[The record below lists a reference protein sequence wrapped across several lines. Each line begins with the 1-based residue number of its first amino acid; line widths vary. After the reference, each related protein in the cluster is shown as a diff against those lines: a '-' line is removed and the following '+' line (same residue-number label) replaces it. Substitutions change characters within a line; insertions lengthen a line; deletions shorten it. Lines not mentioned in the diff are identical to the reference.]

1 MNLGPLTDLDA
12 VRGLAQ
18 FGGVEHLPTPS
29 LVALVLG
36 SPRGLGATEY
46 AERVL
51 RTAGSLASLSRRRPS
66 GLAEVEGLGSRRA
79 VSLLAAIELGRRV
92 EHDLRKPVR
101 GTLLST
107 ASVGDW
113 ATPRLAHLD
122 HEEVWVLC
130 VDGRTCLRS
139 AWQVGRGGIHGC
151 ALLPRDVLGPVVREA
166 ASAFVL
172 VHNHPSGDPTPSQED
187 LELTRHLA
195 EAARMLSTP
204 LLDHVIVARGGL
216 SSFYEEGLLAA

>member
-1 MNLGPLTDLDA
+1 MTFGPLTDLDA
-12 VRGLAQ
+12 VRGVAQ
-18 FGGVEHLPTPS
+18 FGGVELLPTPS
-29 LVALVLG
+29 LLALVVG
-36 SPRGLGATEY
+36 SPRGFAATEY

-51 RTAGSLASLSRRRPS
+51 RTAGGLSSLSRQRPS
-66 GLAEVEGLGSRRA
+66 GLAEVEGLGPRRA
-79 VSLLAAIELGRRV
+79 LSLLAAIELGRRV
-92 EHDLRKPVR
+92 DDELRKPIR
-101 GTLLST
+101 GARLTT
-107 ASVGDW
+107 TSVGDW
-113 ATPRLAHLD
+113 ASPRLAHLD

-139 AWQVGRGGIHGC
+139 AWQVGRGGVHGC

-204 LLDHVIVARGGL
+204 LLDHVIVARGGI
-216 SSFYEEGLLAA
+216 SSFFEDGLLAA